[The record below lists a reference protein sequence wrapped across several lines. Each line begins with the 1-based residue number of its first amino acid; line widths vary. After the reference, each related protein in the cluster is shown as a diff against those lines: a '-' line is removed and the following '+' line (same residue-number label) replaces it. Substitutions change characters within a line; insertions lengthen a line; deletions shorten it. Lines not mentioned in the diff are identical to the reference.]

1 MRELNQLNK
10 IVMQKFSSRQA
21 YTFIKGQYVPIILNN
36 ISDESQ
42 TTLDSRKYFIQNY
55 DFTMLGYLIDEEEFQ
70 VKPAISRVAQIME
83 LDTTVL
89 KRRRP
94 KFPENPDDFLSNF
107 LFIVG
112 NDSLSEIID
121 FRANMTLLGTTNVES
136 FDVYINDDYY
146 GSDVSEI
153 QITTNDI
160 LRIEVVKDNNTLES
174 TIKFESQL
182 V

>member
-1 MRELNQLNK
+1 
-10 IVMQKFSSRQA
+10 
-21 YTFIKGQYVPIILNN
+21 
-36 ISDESQ
+36 
-42 TTLDSRKYFIQNY
+42 
-55 DFTMLGYLIDEEEFQ
+55 MLGYLIDEEEFQ
-70 VKPAISRVAQIME
+70 VKPAIARVAQIME

-107 LFIVG
+107 LYIVG
-112 NDSLSEIID
+112 NSSLSEIID
-121 FRANMTLLGTTNVES
+121 FTANMSLVGTTNVDS
-136 FDVYINDDYY
+136 FDVYINGDYY
-146 GSDVSEI
+146 GSDVAEI

-160 LRIEVVKDNNTLES
+160 LRIDVVKTDNTLES